1 MTNLLQGQFNGMR
14 AVFLREFHGYFAT
27 PLAYVFIVI
36 FLFTTGAFAFYIG
49 NFFDAGR
56 ATLAFSSPSTLGSI
70 CSSCLRSPCA
80 CGPKSK
86 KPGHWKS

>member
-1 MTNLLQGQFNGMR
+1 MSGHLHGLR

-49 NFFDAGR
+49 NFFESA
-56 ATLAFSSPSTLGSI
+56 APILAFSFRFIPGSI
-70 CSSCLRSPCA
+70 FSLCLPSPC
-80 CGPKSK
+80 GSGRKNKRPER
-86 KPGHWKS
+86 WKF